1 MEADAAYKA
10 LGVSRDDFVDELRR
24 VVTNINLFGYA
35 LTIAGL
41 IADEVAV
48 DVCEYANLDKRGFRD
63 KSLNLSASSLNLSA
77 ARVILKAVGGDVPK
91 PGEQRRDD

>member
-1 MEADAAYKA
+1 MGADEAYKA
-10 LGVSRDDFVDELRR
+10 LGVSRDHFVEELTR
-24 VVTNINLFGYA
+24 VVADINLWGYA

-48 DVCEYANLDKRGFRD
+48 DICDYANIDKRGFRGFSD
-63 KSLNLSASSLNLSA
+63 ESLNLSA

-91 PGEQRRDD
+91 PMRKGVTTDA